1 MNNSNPSHFDLQA
14 AAKQLMLE
22 NGFEPDFSPEVRQ
35 QLAQIKSKPPEAAPA
50 GVRDLRNLLWSSID
64 NDTSRDLDQIEYAE
78 KQPDGTTKVMVG
90 IADVDS
96 FVPKGS
102 PIDAHAAKETC
113 TVYTGV
119 RNFPMIP
126 EELSTGTTSLL
137 EVDGKLSMVT
147 EFVVDGN
154 GEVTK
159 QQIYPAIVTNKA
171 QLAYP
176 SVGAWLEGRGPAPAK
191 VAASP
196 ELQAQLKLQDE
207 VAQALKTERHNH
219 GALDIETIE
228 VSPVMLNDKVI
239 DLQRQEKNR
248 ATELIEDF
256 MIAANGVVARTL
268 EQAGISSIRRVVKT
282 PERWDR
288 IVALAAEHGGKL
300 PAEPDSKA
308 LNDFL
313 QIRRAQDPDHFAD
326 VSLTVIKL
334 MGSGE
339 YVVERPGEP
348 SPGHFGLAVQDYT
361 HSTAPNRRFADVVT
375 QRLLKSVV
383 GHQKTPYSD
392 DELSAIATN
401 CTTREDA
408 ARKVERGMSKRI
420 AAVTMS
426 SRLGQ
431 IFDGIVTG
439 AGPKGTFVRVLAPH
453 VEGML
458 MHGQGVDV
466 GDKLRV
472 KLVNADPQR
481 GFIDFVRA

>member
-1 MNNSNPSHFDLQA
+1 MNNSNPTHFDLQA
-14 AAKQLMLE
+14 AAKRLMLE
-22 NGFEPDFSPEVRQ
+22 NGFAPDFGPEVQQ
-35 QLAQIKSKPPEAAPA
+35 QLAQVKSRPPQSAPA
-50 GVRDLRNLLWSSID
+50 NVRDLRNLLWSSID

-96 FVPKGS
+96 FVPKGT

-126 EELSTGTTSLL
+126 EELSNGTTSLL

-147 EFVVDGN
+147 EFIVDGN

-196 ELQAQLKLQDE
+196 ELQAQLKLQDQ
-207 VAQALKTERHNH
+207 VAQALKSERHNH

-228 VSPVMLNDKVI
+228 VSPVMLNDQVV
-239 DLQRQEKNR
+239 DLQRQQKNR

-268 EQAGISSIRRVVKT
+268 EQTGISSIRRVVKT

-339 YVVERPGEP
+339 YVVERPGQP

-383 GHQKTPYSD
+383 ARQKSPYSD

-401 CTTREDA
+401 CTTKEDA

-420 AAVTMS
+420 AAVTMG

-431 IFDGIVTG
+431 VFDGIVTG
-439 AGPKGTFVRVLAPH
+439 ASPKGTFVRVLSPH

-466 GDKLRV
+466 GDRLRV

-481 GFIDFVRA
+481 GFIDFVKV